1 MSNAYRNFLY
11 LSPLFLFFFERG
23 KKNSMSESIILHVYK
38 EKGGGEDEE
47 DGFYMLT
54 TDKRTYLTDE
64 FPKSVRQ

>member
-1 MSNAYRNFLY
+1 
-11 LSPLFLFFFERG
+11 
-23 KKNSMSESIILHVYK
+23 MSESIILHVYK